1 MSYANYMPEST
12 DASLPMELRNA
23 VMRMSRRLRSER
35 ADTEVTDGQ
44 FSVLAYL
51 FRNGPHTPN
60 ELAAWE
66 HVSPPSMNR
75 TVNCLEESGY
85 AARSPSESDGRKVL
99 VALTDAGHELVQET
113 RRRRDAWLQ
122 RRLDRL
128 TDDQRRVLGE
138 AASIVADI
146 LA

>member
-1 MSYANYMPEST
+1 MNYANYMPDSAELT
-12 DASLPMELRNA
+12 LPMELRNA
-23 VMRMSRRLRSER
+23 TMRLSRRLRAER

-44 FSVLAYL
+44 FTVLSYL
-51 FRNGPHTPN
+51 FRSGPRSPN

-85 AARSPSESDGRKVL
+85 VSRSPSEIDGRKVL
-99 VALTDAGHELVQET
+99 VTLTDTGRELVAET

-122 RRLDRL
+122 GRLDLL
-128 TDDQRRVLGE
+128 TDEQRRVLGE
-138 AASIVADI
+138 AVSLVAII
-146 LA
+146 LT

>member
-1 MSYANYMPEST
+1 
-12 DASLPMELRNA
+12 
-23 VMRMSRRLRSER
+23 MRMSRRLRAER
-35 ADTEVTDGQ
+35 ADSEVTDGQ
-44 FSVLAYL
+44 FTVLAYL

-75 TVNCLEESGY
+75 TINCLEESGY
-85 AARSPSESDGRKVL
+85 ASRSPSELDGRKVL
-99 VALTDAGHELVQET
+99 VALTDTGRELVTET

-122 RRLDRL
+122 GRLDLL

-138 AASIVADI
+138 AVSIVATI
-146 LA
+146 LK